1 MLSTIIINI
10 INNLKFQKMKKENKE
25 QVFQAEVLEQR
36 MEMAKWFVRT
46 NAENP
51 RVEVGADFIF

>member
-1 MLSTIIINI
+1 M
-10 INNLKFQKMKKENKE
+10 QKENKE